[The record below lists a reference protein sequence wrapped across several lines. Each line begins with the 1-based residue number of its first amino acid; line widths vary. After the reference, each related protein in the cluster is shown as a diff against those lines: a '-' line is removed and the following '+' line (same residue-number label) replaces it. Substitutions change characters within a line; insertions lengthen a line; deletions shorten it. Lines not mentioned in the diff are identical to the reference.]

1 MGNVVNTNIAAIAT
15 QNALVHNQ
23 KSLEKSMAQLSTG
36 QRINSAADDAAG
48 LAIGNKM
55 TTQIRSLN
63 QAVRNANDGI
73 SMLQTADA
81 ATSQM
86 SQMLFRM
93 RELAVQSANGTNYTS
108 ERDALQ
114 LEFSGLQ
121 TQLSNTI
128 SNTAWNGM
136 NLLAGGV
143 GSGGSVS
150 FQVGSGSAESIS
162 MPLAT
167 LNSDDVTTVLDS
179 SATSIGI
186 AADAQTSLATIDD
199 AISQIDSERGKWGAM
214 MNRLTFAAD
223 NATNVSLN
231 SAVSRSRI
239 MDTDYAQ
246 ATAEMARAMILNQ
259 AGMAMLS
266 QANQQPMYVLALL
279 R

>member
-93 RELAVQSANGTNYTS
+93 RELAIQSANGTNDTPD
-108 ERDALQ
+108 RDALQ

-121 TQLSNTI
+121 TQLGDTI
-128 SNTAWNGM
+128 SNTTWNGM

-143 GSGGSVS
+143 GGGSVS

-167 LNSDDVTTVLDS
+167 LNSGDVTTLLDS
-179 SATSIGI
+179 SSTSIAV
-186 AADAQTSLATIDD
+186 AADAQSSLAAIDD
-199 AISQIDSERGKWGAM
+199 AISQIDTERGKWGAM

-223 NATNVSLN
+223 NATNISMN

-259 AGMAMLS
+259 AGVAMLS

>member
-1 MGNVVNTNIAAIAT
+1 MGNVVNTNIAATAS
-15 QNALVHNQ
+15 QYALVHNQ

-36 QRINSAADDAAG
+36 QRINTAADDAAG
-48 LAIGNKM
+48 LTIGNKM

-81 ATSQM
+81 ATSQITM
-86 SQMLFRM
+86 MLVRM
-93 RELAVQSANGTNYTS
+93 RELAIQSANGTNDTPD
-108 ERDALQ
+108 RDALQ

-121 TQLSNTI
+121 TQLGDTI
-128 SNTAWNGM
+128 SNTTWNGM

-143 GSGGSVS
+143 GGGSVS

-162 MPLAT
+162 LPLAS
-167 LNSDDVTTVLDS
+167 LNTADVTTVLNS
-179 SATSIGI
+179 GSTSIAV
-186 AADAQTSLATIDD
+186 AADAQSSLAAIDD
-199 AISQIDSERGKWGAM
+199 AISQIDTERGKWGAM
-214 MNRLTFAAD
+214 MNRLTYAAD
-223 NATNVSLN
+223 NATNVSMN
-231 SAVSRSRI
+231 SSVSRSRI

>member
-23 KSLEKSMAQLSTG
+23 KSLDKSMAQLSTG

-48 LAIGNKM
+48 LTIGNKM

-93 RELAVQSANGTNYTS
+93 RELAVQSANGTNEQE

-128 SNTAWNGM
+128 SNTTWNGM
-136 NLLAGGV
+136 NLLEGGV

-167 LNSDDVTTVLDS
+167 LNSDDVATVLDS
-179 SATSIGI
+179 SATSVAI
-186 AADAQTSLATIDD
+186 AADAQSSLAAIDD

-259 AGMAMLS
+259 AGVAMLS